1 MNTAQG
7 CCLKVACVSAAVS
20 DESVAGDSGV
30 YEASVQRW
38 VPESWACSGV
48 WEGPTGGWGA
58 GEVSRLGDGQFFQ
71 VPSRGVWPGEQVLGQ
86 EQPPRERDLESLWA
100 GRVHR
105 EAQQTQT
112 FFLKNLLLPPRENPV
127 SGK

>member
-1 MNTAQG
+1 M
-7 CCLKVACVSAAVS
+7 ACVSAAVS

-48 WEGPTGGWGA
+48 WEGPTGGWGGRRSFTSGRLPVSPSA
-58 GEVSRLGDGQFFQ
+58 IKGRVARGASIGERTA
-71 VPSRGVWPGEQVLGQ
+71 PS
-86 EQPPRERDLESLWA
+86 RERDLESLWA

-105 EAQQTQT
+105 EAQETQT